1 MLSAHI
7 LADNIRQR
15 EIAMTW
21 YKGELL
27 NLAKDLG
34 YRFLPAFNTTTG
46 IPFGRV
52 NFYFKKLRFKNK
64 II

>member
-1 MLSAHI
+1 MP
-7 LADNIRQR
+7 
-15 EIAMTW
+15 W

-34 YRFLPAFNTTTG
+34 YRFLPAFNTSTG

-52 NFYFKKLRFKNK
+52 SKSLLVIF
-64 II
+64 